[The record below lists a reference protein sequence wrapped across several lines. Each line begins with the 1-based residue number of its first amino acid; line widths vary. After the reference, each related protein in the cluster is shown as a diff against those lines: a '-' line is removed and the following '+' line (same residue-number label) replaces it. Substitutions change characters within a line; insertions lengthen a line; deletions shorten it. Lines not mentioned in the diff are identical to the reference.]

1 MQGYSKK
8 ALGFI
13 IIRARLPAAG
23 RRPLRHERVRGVAQ
37 CAAAAC
43 RALKPCTAMRTRR
56 DPNFFRR
63 YAELQVEE
71 VDRALARLD
80 KMARRMMPKAD

>member
-1 MQGYSKK
+1 MESSKLTHWLREWPQVRADVK
-8 ALGFI
+8 ALI
-13 IIRARLPAAG
+13 
-23 RRPLRHERVRGVAQ
+23 EE
-37 CAAAAC
+37 
-43 RALKPCTAMRTRR
+43 RTRR